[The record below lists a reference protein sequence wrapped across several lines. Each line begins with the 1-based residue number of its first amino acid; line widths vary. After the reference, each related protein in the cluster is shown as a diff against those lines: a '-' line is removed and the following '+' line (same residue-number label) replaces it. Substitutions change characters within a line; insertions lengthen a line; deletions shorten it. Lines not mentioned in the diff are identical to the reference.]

1 MIEIEIEIENGRV
14 TMEVKGTQG
23 TRCLQL
29 TQEIEK
35 ELGKLTH
42 RQLTSSTQNTI
53 HQRYAVADTEEG
65 G

>member
-14 TMEVKGTQG
+14 TMEVTGTPG

-29 TQEIEK
+29 TQELEK

-42 RQLTSSTQNTI
+42 RQLTLSAQSTI
-53 HQRYAVADTEEG
+53 HQRYSTIDPSNG
-65 G
+65 

>member
-14 TMEVKGTQG
+14 TMEVSGTQG

-29 TQEIEK
+29 TQELEK

-42 RQLTSSTQNTI
+42 RQLTSSTQSTI
-53 HQRYAVADTEEG
+53 HQRYAITEHEE
-65 G
+65 